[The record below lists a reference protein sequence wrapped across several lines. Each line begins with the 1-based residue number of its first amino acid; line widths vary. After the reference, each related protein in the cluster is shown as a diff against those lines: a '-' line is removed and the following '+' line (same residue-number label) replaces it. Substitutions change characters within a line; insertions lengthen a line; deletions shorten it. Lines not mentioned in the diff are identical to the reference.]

1 VDSVI
6 VATGQSADLG
16 FLAGSVI
23 TRNKNGSVA
32 VEPASGR
39 AGARG
44 LYAGGDVVD
53 GPESIIAAC
62 ADGRRAAEG
71 ICAELGISFQPLT
84 AYSPTLSA
92 EEILRVKRARARKEV
107 QHRPEMLP
115 VEQRRGF
122 ELIDHTL
129 NESSGRAEA
138 LRCLQCATLCDKCVE
153 VCPNRANYA
162 YTVELVDW
170 ALPTIACRQEQAV
183 TVGEE
188 HFRIT
193 QSRQVLHVDD
203 FCNECGNCATFC
215 THQGKPYQD
224 KPRLFLKESDFE
236 LEDDNAF
243 WIACREQGWSIRRRA
258 DGKTARLMIKAN
270 DGEVY
275 YDDEFLAA
283 TLAVEDFHLKRVELK
298 RVFPGE
304 TSLRDAAEMYVILK
318 GALVSMP
325 FLPAFAEE

>member
-1 VDSVI
+1 
-6 VATGQSADLG
+6 
-16 FLAGSVI
+16 
-23 TRNKNGSVA
+23 
-32 VEPASGR
+32 
-39 AGARG
+39 
-44 LYAGGDVVD
+44 
-53 GPESIIAAC
+53 
-62 ADGRRAAEG
+62 
-71 ICAELGISFQPLT
+71 
-84 AYSPTLSA
+84 
-92 EEILRVKRARARKEV
+92 
-107 QHRPEMLP
+107 
-115 VEQRRGF
+115 VEQRSGF

-129 NESSGRAEA
+129 SESSGRAEA

-162 YTVELVDW
+162 YTAGLVDW
-170 ALPTIACRQEQAV
+170 ALPTLACRQEQAV

-224 KPRLFLKESDFE
+224 KPRLFFKESDFE

-243 WIACREQGWSIRRRA
+243 WITRREQGWSIRRRE